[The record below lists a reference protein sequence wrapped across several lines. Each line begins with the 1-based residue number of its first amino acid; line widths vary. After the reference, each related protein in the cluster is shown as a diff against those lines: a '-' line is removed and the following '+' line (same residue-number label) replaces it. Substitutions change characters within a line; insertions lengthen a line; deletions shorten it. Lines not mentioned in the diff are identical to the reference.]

1 MASPLIA
8 PPLARGNKAMK
19 SCSENISDNEQ
30 LERIGH
36 LGVDRQVLENTKIP
50 CLHMNPVGVDSGSE
64 KVLLSTK

>member
-1 MASPLIA
+1 
-8 PPLARGNKAMK
+8 MK